1 MELTE
6 LIRRPIAEGHLQ
18 LIASANKKT
27 RGPELESG
35 IRFNLGSWQQLRF
48 DSTRQLEEAL
58 TESIEIFYGLSGM
71 GA

>member
-6 LIRRPIAEGHLQ
+6 LIQRAIADGHLQ
-18 LIASANKKT
+18 LIASADKKT
-27 RGPELESG
+27 RGPELESDIG
-35 IRFNLGSWQQLRF
+35 FNLKSWQQLRF